1 MKTLKV
7 TKIENGYYL
16 NEIVENGE
24 TIARYVTP
32 KECECMS
39 VDGSFAFFADKSNA
53 DRLEDYKAY
62 RGRAEERAEMDEL
75 SYNMQVADIF
85 AKEVANSIKVFA
97 KNESVE
103 NFGLRMMNE
112 IRTFLA
118 TYPVEGERKKSKI
131 EEIQKDGR
139 KALEGAE
146 LVYRDEP
153 GVTGEQENR

>member
-1 MKTLKV
+1 MKALKV

-24 TIARYVTP
+24 TIARFASS
-32 KECECMS
+32 KECECVS
-39 VDGSFAFFADKSNA
+39 VDGGFMFFADKSNA

-62 RGRAEERAEMDEL
+62 RGRAEERAEMDEM

-112 IRTFLA
+112 IRAFLA

-131 EEIQKDGR
+131 EEIREDGR

>member
-7 TKIENGYYL
+7 TKIEDGYCL
-16 NEIVENGE
+16 HEIVESGKM
-24 TIARYVTP
+24 ISRYVLP

-39 VDGSFAFFADKSNA
+39 VDGSFAFFADKSNV
-53 DRLEDYKAY
+53 DRIKDYREY
-62 RGRAEERAEMDEL
+62 RERAKECARIDEL
-75 SYNMQVADIF
+75 SYNKRVAELFSTDVVNAI
-85 AKEVANSIKVFA
+85 KTSIDEDA
-97 KNESVE
+97 VE

-118 TYPVEGERKKSKI
+118 IYPVEGEQKKRKI
-131 EEIQKDGR
+131 EEIREGGR